1 MIRRLKGLIARQP
14 LVQKATGC
22 WAAAPNP
29 DQWVFVIGCYNSGT
43 TLLDRIIQAHPAVS
57 GLPIEGAFMSDALPV
72 PEEFGWTR
80 MWHRC
85 EDQMNL
91 PPEAPDASE
100 RAARIKR
107 QWAPW
112 FTDASPILVEKSV
125 ANACRISFLDSHFRP
140 ARFIHIV
147 RNGYAVSEGIRRKA
161 RPGAWNNPMY
171 DDSYPIS
178 LCAKQWARSMEAV
191 ASKLGVAQK
200 HIELK
205 YESLV
210 QSPSRELK
218 RIADFLGID
227 SFPNDIADKTWSI
240 HGTCSKLADRNPQS
254 IASLTRE
261 DIRTIENVAGPWLD
275 HHGYKPDETS

>member
-1 MIRRLKGLIARQP
+1 
-14 LVQKATGC
+14 
-22 WAAAPNP
+22 
-29 DQWVFVIGCYNSGT
+29 
-43 TLLDRIIQAHPAVS
+43 
-57 GLPIEGAFMSDALPV
+57 
-72 PEEFGWTR
+72 
-80 MWHRC
+80 
-85 EDQMNL
+85 
-91 PPEAPDASE
+91 
-100 RAARIKR
+100 
-107 QWAPW
+107 
-112 FTDASPILVEKSV
+112 
-125 ANACRISFLDSHFRP
+125 
-140 ARFIHIV
+140 
-147 RNGYAVSEGIRRKA
+147 
-161 RPGAWNNPMY
+161 MY